1 MPLDDRKIESL
12 GEKLQGSIPE
22 IAFAYI
28 FGSSVKVTVKK
39 NSDIDIAVYL
49 LPETK
54 TIEVVGRILGAVEEV
69 LPGEQIDLVI
79 LNDAGA
85 IISMEVLKGRLLFVR
100 NHLRNLH
107 AGYYSLT
114 CRMAEDQ
121 MAWMKKQLKY
131 RGHEV
136 QWSD

>member
-1 MPLDDRKIESL
+1 MTLDSRTIELL
-12 GEKLQGSIPE
+12 GEKLQKSIQE
-22 IAFAYI
+22 IAFAYL
-28 FGSSVKVTVKK
+28 FGSSVKGPVKS
-39 NSDIDIAVYL
+39 NSDIDIAIYL

-54 TIEVVGRILGAVEEV
+54 TIELIGRILGAVEEV

-79 LNDAGA
+79 LNDAGI

-100 NHLRNLH
+100 DHLEDLH
-107 AGYYSLT
+107 SGYYSLT
-114 CRMAEDQ
+114 CRMYEDQ